1 MTFTPSIPM
10 GGYSGWAYLKRT
22 LASQTASFNA
32 SSDMKTDEEYFREKI
47 GAVNTAEELVNDRRL
62 LKVALGAF
70 GLDSDIN
77 NKFFIK
83 KVLQDGTLKTGT
95 LANKLADKQYLK
107 MSAAFGF
114 GDFAVPR
121 NKISTFADK
130 IIDSYRARQFESA
143 VGNQNTDLRFALNVE
158 RELPGIA
165 AKSSTE
171 NAKWFTVLGS
181 APLRKV
187 FEKAL
192 GLPSSI
198 GGLDLDKQLEAFKAK
213 AKSQLG
219 NDSIGQFAD
228 PAKVEN
234 LNRRF
239 LLRSEAESYA
249 QSSGSNIALQLMQQ
263 IAANGRNRFNS

>member
-1 MTFTPSIPM
+1 MTFTPSIPL
-10 GGYSGWAYLKRT
+10 GGYAGWAFLKRT

-32 SSDMKTDEEYFREKI
+32 STEIKSDETYFREKI
-47 GAVNTAEELVNDRRL
+47 GAINTAEELVGDRRL

-77 NKFFIK
+77 NKFFIT

-114 GDFAVPR
+114 GDFSVPR
-121 NKISTFADK
+121 NKISTFADN
-130 IIDSYRARQFESA
+130 ILTSYRARQFETA
-143 VGNQNTDLRFALNVE
+143 VGDQNSDLRFALNVE
-158 RELPGIA
+158 RELPEIA

-171 NAKWFTVLGS
+171 TAKWFTVLGN
-181 APLRKV
+181 APLRTV

-192 GLPSSI
+192 GLPSSV
-198 GGLDLDKQLEAFKAK
+198 GSLDLDKQLEMFKAK
-213 AKSQLG
+213 AKSQFG
-219 NDSIGQFAD
+219 DDTIAQFSD
-228 PAKVEN
+228 PAQIEK
-234 LNRRF
+234 LNRRY

-249 QSSGSNIALQLMQQ
+249 QSSGSNVALQLMQQ
-263 IAANGRNRFNS
+263 VVANSRNRFTS